1 MARWKR
7 QGFCKQNEK
16 YKKVTETLKCRWK
29 RLQEPEDHSYSRTDR
44 SQTSYEDTNEPNVD
58 SVYHQIEVP
67 RPAGCNVIINAEN
80 SGYDTSWREGRRVVE
95 LGVLADGLA
104 GCKECGLPLQLSHT
118 QGIRDCGLGS
128 FLQVRCRNLWCGHVN
143 VIPTGKRHGR
153 IWDANTKLATGHC
166 SMIGAQTGKVL
177 GYEVRSKVC
186 RICQSAERNKKEA
199 KDHDCR
205 QNWQGSSK
213 SMEQS
218 MVVSMVKKK
227 MDEGVKVSTII
238 ADDDT
243 TTISRLRQNV
253 NPAIQKKSDRNHIR
267 KNFSSCLYDLK
278 KKHKSLSTRI
288 IQYLLKC
295 FNYLLAQNQG
305 NPNGIE
311 KALDAL
317 WQHPFGNHEFCSDS
331 WCPHINDPQQRYSSL
346 PYGKPLKDSQLQDS
360 LHMLCNQWKQ
370 NSYKLSRLGSTQPN
384 ESFNRS
390 VSLKAPKNHHF
401 SGSAS
406 LNYRVA
412 ATVAEKNSGD
422 SYLIAV
428 NKKNGLSP
436 GKFTKR
442 LCSIRESQSR
452 KRKAIAKSKEA
463 KRRRLELKARR
474 SQSTAS
480 KEIQEGSTYKPGIGL
495 APHHSISTAEIP
507 GPNVKPQMETVVVE
521 DHAIVLFD
529 LETTGLARTS
539 HIIQLAAVHGEDKF
553 SAYVTPKRP
562 ITPSASEITGL
573 VVRNGKL
580 YHLQKE
586 VNAISLIAALD
597 SFLKFLEKYNS
608 GVILVGHNIK
618 SFDCPVL
625 FRALESCSLLSKFS
639 SKVNGFLDTKL
650 LFRISHPNLTSYSQ
664 QSLVARLLGCTYGA
678 HDALEDI
685 LALQKLVDKVDLS
698 DGKYKNATF
707 SICYA
712 LNALL
717 YQKEVDKNFPSL
729 QILVEKK
736 VLSLCMAKKIAG
748 SALNFDS
755 LKLAHSRDDNGIRV
769 LFTEVC
775 SNGSVRVTK
784 SNKVIEA
791 VSSFFLSL
799 NES

>member
-58 SVYHQIEVP
+58 SVNHQIEVP

-346 PYGKPLKDSQLQDS
+346 PYGKPLNDSQLQDS

-507 GPNVKPQMETVVVE
+507 GPIVKPQMETVVVE

-678 HDALEDI
+678 HNALEDI

>member
-1 MARWKR
+1 MYDDYCTKS
-7 QGFCKQNEK
+7 N
-16 YKKVTETLKCRWK
+16 
-29 RLQEPEDHSYSRTDR
+29 
-44 SQTSYEDTNEPNVD
+44 
-58 SVYHQIEVP
+58 IE
-67 RPAGCNVIINAEN
+67 
-80 SGYDTSWREGRRVVE
+80 Y
-95 LGVLADGLA
+95 VL
-104 GCKECGLPLQLSHT
+104 
-118 QGIRDCGLGS
+118 I
-128 FLQVRCRNLWCGHVN
+128 F
-143 VIPTGKRHGR
+143 
-153 IWDANTKLATGHC
+153 
-166 SMIGAQTGKVL
+166 
-177 GYEVRSKVC
+177 
-186 RICQSAERNKKEA
+186 
-199 KDHDCR
+199 
-205 QNWQGSSK
+205 
-213 SMEQS
+213 
-218 MVVSMVKKK
+218 
-227 MDEGVKVSTII
+227 
-238 ADDDT
+238 
-243 TTISRLRQNV
+243 
-253 NPAIQKKSDRNHIR
+253 
-267 KNFSSCLYDLK
+267 F
-278 KKHKSLSTRI
+278 
-288 IQYLLKC
+288 
-295 FNYLLAQNQG
+295 
-305 NPNGIE
+305 
-311 KALDAL
+311 
-317 WQHPFGNHEFCSDS
+317 
-331 WCPHINDPQQRYSSL
+331 
-346 PYGKPLKDSQLQDS
+346 
-360 LHMLCNQWKQ
+360 
-370 NSYKLSRLGSTQPN
+370 
-384 ESFNRS
+384 
-390 VSLKAPKNHHF
+390 
-401 SGSAS
+401 
-406 LNYRVA
+406 
-412 ATVAEKNSGD
+412 
-422 SYLIAV
+422 
-428 NKKNGLSP
+428 
-436 GKFTKR
+436 
-442 LCSIRESQSR
+442 
-452 KRKAIAKSKEA
+452 
-463 KRRRLELKARR
+463 
-474 SQSTAS
+474 
-480 KEIQEGSTYKPGIGL
+480 
-495 APHHSISTAEIP
+495 
-507 GPNVKPQMETVVVE
+507 
-521 DHAIVLFD
+521 
-529 LETTGLARTS
+529 LARTS

-755 LKLAHSRDDNGIRV
+755 LKLAHSRDNNGIRV
-769 LFTEVC
+769 LFTAVC

>member
-1 MARWKR
+1 MY
-7 QGFCKQNEK
+7 NI
-16 YKKVTETLKCRWK
+16 YI
-29 RLQEPEDHSYSRTDR
+29 YI
-44 SQTSYEDTNEPNVD
+44 Y
-58 SVYHQIEVP
+58 
-67 RPAGCNVIINAEN
+67 
-80 SGYDTSWREGRRVVE
+80 VVE

-153 IWDANTKLATGHC
+153 IWDANTKLATGMIHTGIGPAQINGLLTTLNIPAISSKTIQKRQMETGSAIEKVAEDTIQNVLQDEIHATAENEGAEELTVSVDAGWQKRGSGRSFDSLSGHC

-278 KKHKSLSTRI
+278 KKPLSTRI

-295 FNYLLAQNQG
+295 FNYILAQNQG

-463 KRRRLELKARR
+463 KRRRLELKAR
-474 SQSTAS
+474 
-480 KEIQEGSTYKPGIGL
+480 I
-495 APHHSISTAEIP
+495 EIP
-507 GPNVKPQMETVVVE
+507 EHCKQ
-521 DHAIVLFD
+521 
-529 LETTGLARTS
+529 R
-539 HIIQLAAVHGEDKF
+539 
-553 SAYVTPKRP
+553 
-562 ITPSASEITGL
+562 
-573 VVRNGKL
+573 
-580 YHLQKE
+580 
-586 VNAISLIAALD
+586 
-597 SFLKFLEKYNS
+597 NS
-608 GVILVGHNIK
+608 GG
-618 SFDCPVL
+618 
-625 FRALESCSLLSKFS
+625 
-639 SKVNGFLDTKL
+639 
-650 LFRISHPNLTSYSQ
+650 
-664 QSLVARLLGCTYGA
+664 
-678 HDALEDI
+678 
-685 LALQKLVDKVDLS
+685 
-698 DGKYKNATF
+698 
-707 SICYA
+707 
-712 LNALL
+712 L
-717 YQKEVDKNFPSL
+717 YL
-729 QILVEKK
+729 
-736 VLSLCMAKKIAG
+736 
-748 SALNFDS
+748 
-755 LKLAHSRDDNGIRV
+755 
-769 LFTEVC
+769 
-775 SNGSVRVTK
+775 
-784 SNKVIEA
+784 
-791 VSSFFLSL
+791 
-799 NES
+799 